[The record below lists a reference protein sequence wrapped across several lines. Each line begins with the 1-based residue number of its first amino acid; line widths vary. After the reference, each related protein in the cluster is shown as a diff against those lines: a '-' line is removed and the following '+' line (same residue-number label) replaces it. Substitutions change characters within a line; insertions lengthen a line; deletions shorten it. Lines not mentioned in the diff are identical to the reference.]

1 MDTSILFLFVSPL
14 SVFIFV
20 ALERFK
26 FDYDKRLTK
35 RDSLVI
41 FLEIFN
47 RAFGF
52 FLSFMLL
59 RQVVNLVAPFEVF
72 SISNLNVSIPAKFL
86 ISFLFIDFIHYI
98 SHRIHHTIPLLWRL
112 HRLHHSDNAV
122 DTVTSLIH
130 HPLEMLSIFIT
141 SITAYVLFDVPVQ
154 VINIYILLLVMHA
167 PFTHTRLKLHSKLD
181 KWLSYFIITPNFH
194 RVHHSIVMSEGNS
207 NFGIMLPFWDRIFR
221 TYEPKNEI
229 YMNKDIKF
237 GISANQSPRNLSINE
252 YLINPFK

>member
-1 MDTSILFLFVSPL
+1 MGTSVLFLLASLL

-26 FDYDKRLTK
+26 LNFDKRLTK

-41 FLEIFN
+41 FLEIIN
-47 RAFGF
+47 RAFAF
-52 FLSFMLL
+52 FISSMLL
-59 RQVVNLVAPFEVF
+59 RQVVSLVAPFEVF

-98 SHRIHHTIPLLWRL
+98 SHRIHHTIPLLWRF

-122 DTVTSLIH
+122 DSVTSLIH
-130 HPLEMLSIFIT
+130 HPLELLSGFIT

-154 VINIYILLLVMHA
+154 VINIYILVLVIYA
-167 PFTHTRLKLHSKLD
+167 PFTHTRLKLHPKLD
-181 KWLSYFIITPNFH
+181 KWLGYFIITPNFH
-194 RVHHSIVMSEGNS
+194 RIHHSIVMSEGNS
-207 NFGIMLPFWDRIFR
+207 SFGLVLPFWDKIFR

-229 YMNKDIKF
+229 YMNKNIKF
-237 GISANQSPRNLSINE
+237 GISANQSPRNFSINE